1 MPNETFVQTILDCD
15 SLTDEDTL
23 ETKYNSTVYINNI
36 NIFIDDSD
44 DLDRPH
50 KLVKDIYDE
59 NLLQRWT
66 WKMKM
71 LAQSA
76 QVQMILLGMHHS
88 HLENFMNFMM
98 ILPLQLNRTQGL
110 FSQK

>member
-1 MPNETFVQTILDCD
+1 MLSEIFVPIILECD
-15 SLTDEDTL
+15 SLNNEDKL
-23 ETKYNSTVYINNI
+23 ETKDNRTVG
-36 NIFIDDSD
+36 IDNTTVCITESD

-59 NLLQRWT
+59 NLLQHWT

>member
-23 ETKYNSTVYINNI
+23 ETKYNGTVYINNI

-66 WKMKM
+66 
-71 LAQSA
+71 
-76 QVQMILLGMHHS
+76 
-88 HLENFMNFMM
+88 
-98 ILPLQLNRTQGL
+98 
-110 FSQK
+110 